1 MLTRI
6 GRAPGGGAGLGGLLL
21 TLLAVLAALVAVLL
35 GLLQHFARS
44 RPEELRELLAPLAP
58 GLAAAARTE
67 WLPEAARA
75 FLRQLT

>member
-6 GRAPGGGAGLGGLLL
+6 GRAPGGSAGLTGLLL
-21 TLLAVLAALVAVLL
+21 TLLAVLVGMLAVVL
-35 GLLQHFARS
+35 GLLHHFAQS

-58 GLAAAARTE
+58 GLAAAAGAE